1 MEEQI
6 DKGNTLITW
15 HFPEFEKPERSSLW
29 YIIMLLASAVLITI
43 AVISSNFLFAVIIVM
58 IIVIL
63 ILQER
68 KDAIEIDISIMDAG
82 IQIGEKFYKYKD
94 INNFFIIYEP
104 PTISNLYIQ
113 MKTRLSPRINIP
125 LGEQN
130 PIKIRDILMNF
141 INEDVDIDDEPFEDY
156 MSKVLKI

>member
-15 HFPEFEKPERSSLW
+15 HFPEFEKPERSALW
-29 YIIMLLASAVLITI
+29 YIIMLVASAVFIII
-43 AVISSNFLFAVIIVM
+43 AIMSSNFLFAVIIVM
-58 IIVIL
+58 TIVIL
-63 ILQER
+63 ILQEK
-68 KDAIEIDISIMDAG
+68 KDPIELDISIMEAG

-94 INNFFIIYEP
+94 IGKFFIIYEP
-104 PTISNLYIQ
+104 PTISSLYIQ
-113 MKTRLSPRINIP
+113 MKTRLAPKINIP

-130 PIKIRDILMNF
+130 PIKIRDILLNF
-141 INEDVDIDDEPFEDY
+141 ISEDVDIDEEPFEDY

>member
-1 MEEQI
+1 
-6 DKGNTLITW
+6 
-15 HFPEFEKPERSSLW
+15 
-29 YIIMLLASAVLITI
+29 
-43 AVISSNFLFAVIIVM
+43 M